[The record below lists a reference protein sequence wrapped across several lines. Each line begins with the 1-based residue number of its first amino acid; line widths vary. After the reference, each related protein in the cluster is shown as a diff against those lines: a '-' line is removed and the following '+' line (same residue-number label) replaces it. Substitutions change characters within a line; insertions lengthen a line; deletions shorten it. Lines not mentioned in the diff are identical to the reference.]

1 LKNAIALNCAQ
12 PSRSSRSVDAM
23 EEFLTLR
30 SRRPGSSA
38 DSTVCHSHRIVDGKR
53 TENSVLTH
61 AQQYGSASETSP
73 LATHDI
79 SRVSYHVKH
88 LESFAEAL
96 QDVSRALFV
105 TQAPGRVS

>member
-1 LKNAIALNCAQ
+1 
-12 PSRSSRSVDAM
+12 M

-30 SRRPGSSA
+30 SRRPDSSA
-38 DSTVCHSHRIVDGKR
+38 DSTVCHTQHPWWRSFNFNPQ
-53 TENSVLTH
+53 T
-61 AQQYGSASETSP
+61 QQYGSASETSP

-96 QDVSRALFV
+96 QGVRLSPFLSPK
-105 TQAPGRVS
+105 APMTDITDCA

>member
-1 LKNAIALNCAQ
+1 MSPLWTRF
-12 PSRSSRSVDAM
+12 SM

-30 SRRPGSSA
+30 SRRPASSA
-38 DSTVCHSHRIVDGKR
+38 DSTVRPPSSAAHTTCRP
-53 TENSVLTH
+53 LTSG
-61 AQQYGSASETSP
+61 QYGSSSETSP

-96 QDVSRALFV
+96 QEVPPFPSLPRQDNPLYSQV
-105 TQAPGRVS
+105 RVL

>member
-1 LKNAIALNCAQ
+1 
-12 PSRSSRSVDAM
+12 M

-38 DSTVCHSHRIVDGKR
+38 DSTVCYSGSKEGYSDMEPSIFNTR
-53 TENSVLTH
+53 T
-61 AQQYGSASETSP
+61 QQYGSASDTSP

-96 QDVSRALFV
+96 QDVRLSLLISS
-105 TQAPGRVS
+105 PEGPHLS